1 LSRETAA
8 AGLGAAAGELPL
20 DPAPQPAVAI
30 AAAASSATN
39 AAARPD
45 LRLDRFDLL
54 VRPVILSGVGMSI
67 PLLVLAFLS
76 PAPDTSIAQ
85 AGVGMCDQCP
95 AIRAR
100 MHR

>member
-1 LSRETAA
+1 
-8 AGLGAAAGELPL
+8 
-20 DPAPQPAVAI
+20 VAI

-45 LRLDRFDLL
+45 LRLDPFDLL

-67 PLLVLAFLS
+67 PFLVLAFLS
-76 PAPDTSIAQ
+76 PAPDTPIAQ

-95 AIRAR
+95 GSGPECIGDFASRRIHPRATQRIREIASR
-100 MHR
+100 

>member
-1 LSRETAA
+1 MLPSPSLGPPLLSASWSPPLFCGMPVDELEA
-8 AGLGAAAGELPL
+8 AG
-20 DPAPQPAVAI
+20 
-30 AAAASSATN
+30 ASD

-67 PLLVLAFLS
+67 PFLVLAFLS
-76 PAPDTSIAQ
+76 PAPDTPIAQ
-85 AGVGMCDQCP
+85 AGVGMCEQCP